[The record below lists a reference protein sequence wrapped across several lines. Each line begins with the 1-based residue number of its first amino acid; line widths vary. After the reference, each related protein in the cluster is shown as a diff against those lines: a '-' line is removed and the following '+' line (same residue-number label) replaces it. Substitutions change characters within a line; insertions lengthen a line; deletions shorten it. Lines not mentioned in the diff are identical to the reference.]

1 MRWGTLLEPVLA
13 SEYAREKGVTLK
25 LFDKDSEPLW
35 HPAGIVYAHLDGAVE
50 SDDGTSWVGAWEGKT
65 AGDDWDW
72 KRGVPDYYEV
82 QCRSYLDV
90 TGLPWIDLSV
100 LFPRADFRT
109 YRIEA
114 DPPYD
119 RAITDVCRRYWTE
132 HIEPRRPPPV
142 DDSRGLEDHIARA
155 FPRPTIPE
163 PMVAPV
169 EAEVIAGRL
178 LAIAALRRE
187 TTVEEKVLKN
197 ELKLLMGDYPAMEGA
212 GWSVTWKENADSTE
226 VAWQLVA
233 HAYREIAEGLAS
245 AISEELRPDF
255 DAIESLYTT
264 TKPGAR
270 PFVIRST
277 E

>member
-1 MRWGTLLEPVLA
+1 MRWGTLLEPVPA
-13 SEYAREKGVTLK
+13 SEYAREKGVSLK
-25 LFDKDSEPLW
+25 LFDKDSDPLW
-35 HPAGIVYAHLDGAVE
+35 HPSRIVYAHLDGAVE
-50 SDDGTSWVGAWEGKT
+50 SEDRKSWVGAWEGKT

-82 QCRSYLDV
+82 QCRSYLAV
-90 TGLPWIDLSV
+90 TQLPWIDLSV

-119 RAITDVCRRYWTE
+119 EAIVDLCRRFWDE
-132 HIEPRRPPPV
+132 NVGPRRPPPV
-142 DDSRGLEDHIARA
+142 DAGRGLEEHIARA
-155 FPRPTIPE
+155 FPKATIPE
-163 PMVAPV
+163 PMVAPI
-169 EAEVIAGRL
+169 EAEVIAGKL
-178 LAIAALRRE
+178 LSIANLKRDAIA
-187 TTVEEKVLKN
+187 EEKVLKS
-197 ELKLLMGDYPAMEGA
+197 ELKLLMGGYPAMEGA

-226 VAWQLVA
+226 VAWELVA

-245 AISEELRPDF
+245 AISEELQPDF